1 MATPSIPNTMR
12 SLSVRRFGPPSKW
25 EIADLPTPKITRADE
40 VLVKV
45 HAAAINPT
53 DIAAARG
60 KYWPAFNVPLPYKI
74 GYDLAGTVV
83 DRGVE
88 VTKFNVG
95 DEVFCCLPFKDRG
108 KYGTGAIS
116 EYALLTETLVVSKPK
131 NLNFVEAASLPIVAL
146 TAIQMLDK
154 VPGGV
159 EGKTVFIPAGLSG
172 VGSAAVQMAKNAYG
186 AEKVITT
193 VSTRKIPMIDV
204 FLGKGVVD
212 EIIDYT
218 KVNPA
223 KTIPQNSIDVLIDSI
238 GATFSSLALLKK
250 GGMVVACAGPPSSG
264 RDIKNLS
271 TDVPFLVEKILNLV
285 NAVVRWWVGRYQ
297 VKFDTVLMK
306 SNGGALE
313 RIKMWVEE

>member
-1 MATPSIPNTMR
+1 MKS
-12 SLSVRRFGPPSKW
+12 
-25 EIADLPTPKITRADE
+25 E
-40 VLVKV
+40 
-45 HAAAINPT
+45 
-53 DIAAARG
+53 
-60 KYWPAFNVPLPYKI
+60 
-74 GYDLAGTVV
+74 
-83 DRGVE
+83 
-88 VTKFNVG
+88 
-95 DEVFCCLPFKDRG
+95 

-131 NLNFVEAASLPIVAL
+131 NLNFVEAAALPMVAL

-159 EGKTVFIPAGLSG
+159 EGKTWCG
-172 VGSAAVQMAKNAYG
+172 VGGCANGENAYG

-193 VSTRKIPMIDV
+193 VSTRKIPMIDE

-212 EIIDYT
+212 EMIDYT

-250 GGMVVACAGPPSSG
+250 GGMVVACAGPPCSG
-264 RDIKNLS
+264 RDLKNIS

-297 VKFDTVLMK
+297 VRFDTVLMK

-313 RIKMWVEE
+313 RIKMWVEEGRLRPVVGTVLKFVDLEGIKGEGERIMMGKGGVGKVVIDIIAD